1 MTVMASPST
10 TATLAI
16 RADTPTPTP
25 QLPTHVPA
33 FHADISATP
42 IGLLCELGGCAVLG
56 MVVWL
61 ILYFRVKPL
70 SNLSAILTVA
80 RKAAQEAEAATR
92 TEGKKEEQKKKKKNK
107 KGFMLR
113 ERLDR
118 ERVVKD
124 AVTHR

>member
-16 RADTPTPTP
+16 RADAPTPTP

-33 FHADISATP
+33 FHAYISATP
-42 IGLLCELGGCAVLG
+42 LGLLCGLSGCAVHG
-56 MVVWL
+56 MVVWQ

-80 RKAAQEAEAATR
+80 GEAAEEAEAATR
-92 TEGKKEEQKKKKKNK
+92 TEGKKEEQK
-107 KGFMLR
+107 
-113 ERLDR
+113 
-118 ERVVKD
+118 
-124 AVTHR
+124 